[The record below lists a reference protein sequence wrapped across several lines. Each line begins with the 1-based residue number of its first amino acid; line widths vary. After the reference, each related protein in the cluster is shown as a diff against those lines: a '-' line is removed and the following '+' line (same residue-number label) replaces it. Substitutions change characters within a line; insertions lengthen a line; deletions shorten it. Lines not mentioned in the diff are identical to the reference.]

1 MIPDGDLLRSRVV
14 ADLAPA
20 LEDALDRRLDGYAVL
35 APRDVLL
42 GDADDRGVLTFER
55 GVPTLAY
62 HAGTDRGGPPALA
75 DVGAGPY
82 RFDLYAL
89 DADHLAV
96 PHDSDDLRVPPGMPA
111 ERLAGDS
118 ALADR
123 TREVATT
130 GHDDQCGGALDA
142 FLENEAAVEAIR
154 ESARREA
161 TRRAVEWGFEDA
173 VEEDLED
180 AVE

>member
-14 ADLAPA
+14 TDLAPA

-42 GDADDRGVLTFER
+42 GDAEDRGVLTFEA
-55 GVPTLAY
+55 GVPVLAY
-62 HAGTDRGGPPALA
+62 HAGTDRGGPAALA
-75 DVGAGPY
+75 DIGAGPY
-82 RFDLYAL
+82 RFELYAL
-89 DADHLAV
+89 DADDLAG
-96 PHDSDDLRVPPGMPA
+96 PHDSDDLSVPPGMPA

-130 GHDDQCGGALDA
+130 GRDRSRDDECGGALEA
-142 FLENEAAVEAIR
+142 FLENETAIEAIR

-161 TRRAVEWGFEDA
+161 SRRAVEWGFEDA
-173 VEEDLED
+173 LE
-180 AVE
+180 